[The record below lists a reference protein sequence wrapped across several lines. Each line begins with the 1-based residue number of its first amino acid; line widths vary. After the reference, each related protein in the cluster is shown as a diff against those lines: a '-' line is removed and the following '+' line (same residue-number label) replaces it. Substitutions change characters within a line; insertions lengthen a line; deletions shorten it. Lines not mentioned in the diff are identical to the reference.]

1 MCCKIDITDNIHA
14 LSHKIG
20 FNPQNVSLSDKT
32 ETEKLNS
39 LLQFVRV
46 NVQQFQK
53 DYNQGEVR

>member
-1 MCCKIDITDNIHA
+1 M